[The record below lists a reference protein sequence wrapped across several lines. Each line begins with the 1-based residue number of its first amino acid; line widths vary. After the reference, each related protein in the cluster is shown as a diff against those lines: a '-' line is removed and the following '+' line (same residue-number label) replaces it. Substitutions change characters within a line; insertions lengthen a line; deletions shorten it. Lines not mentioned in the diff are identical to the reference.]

1 MLHAAARLLAAV
13 ALCASFTTRATPGDL
28 DTAGFGSGFGKVLT
42 SIDTNSQAEAV
53 ALQPDGRIVAAG
65 ACSNGN
71 GDRFCLARY
80 LPNGALDTSFN
91 GTGTVITTIGSSLA
105 AASAVAVQRD
115 GKIVAAGACSSGSQI
130 DFCLARYLPD
140 GTLDPGFNGTGKV
153 NTPLPF
159 DGSAV
164 SAIVLQ
170 PDGRIVVAGSCLVGG
185 PTHFCAARYLANGPL
200 DLSFGSIGV
209 TYAPIGDAGSTASAV
224 ALQPDG
230 KILIAGMCRRLGA
243 NAFCVARISPDTAL
257 FDTAFGFGGTV
268 TTTIAPGVQT
278 VGALALQADGKIV
291 VGGTCFN
298 GSNND
303 FCIARYLASGTL
315 DTTFNYTGVVI
326 SAIGSGEDIAH
337 ALALQ
342 PDGKIVVAG
351 TCRGSGFF
359 YDFCVSRYLGTGERD
374 YSFINGRVMTDIGA
388 GDDDARAIVLQP
400 DGKMV
405 VAGVCYNANGTIRNF
420 CLARYQGGPFEARN
434 CALDIDGDNQVLAT
448 TDILISARV
457 ALGMSGNAVLNG
469 ITFAP
474 HATRTTWPAIRDY
487 LVTQCGM
494 SITP

>member
-1 MLHAAARLLAAV
+1 MRHAAARLLAAV
-13 ALCASFTTRATPGDL
+13 ALCASFTTRAAPGDL

-80 LPNGALDTSFN
+80 LPGGALDTSFN
-91 GTGTVITTIGSSLA
+91 GTGTVITAIGSSFALA
-105 AASAVAVQRD
+105 NAVAVQRD
-115 GKIVAAGACSSGSQI
+115 GKIVAAGACSSGNQI

-140 GTLDPGFNGTGKV
+140 GSLDPGFNGTGKV

-159 DGSAV
+159 DSSAV

-170 PDGRIVVAGSCLVGG
+170 PDGRIVVAGACNVGG
-185 PTHFCAARYLANGPL
+185 TSHFCVARYLASGPL
-200 DLSFGSIGV
+200 DLTFGSIGA
-209 TYAPIGDAGSTASAV
+209 TYAPIGDAASTAYAV

-230 KILIAGMCRRLGA
+230 RILIAGECTRFGV
-243 NAFCVARISPDTAL
+243 NAFCTARINPDTAL
-257 FDTAFGFGGTV
+257 FDTTFGFGGTV

-278 VGALALQADGKIV
+278 VKALALQADGKIV
-291 VGGTCFN
+291 VGGTCSN

-315 DTTFNYTGVVI
+315 DTTFNLTGVVI
-326 SAIGSGEDIAH
+326 SAIGASEDIATT
-337 ALALQ
+337 LAIQ

-351 TCRGSGFF
+351 TCWNATSF
-359 YDFCVSRYLGTGERD
+359 DFCVSRYLGTGERD
-374 YSFINGRVMTDIGA
+374 YSFPNGRVITGIGA
-388 GDDDARAIVLQP
+388 GSDEARAIVLQP

-405 VAGVCYNANGTIRNF
+405 VAGRCYSANGIIRNF

-448 TDILISARV
+448 TDILISARI
-457 ALGMSGNAVLNG
+457 ALGMSGNTVLNG